1 MKKPNKFSVVIP
13 VVSVLTIGSILPIT
27 SFAAETNGLPHS
39 KTNLTHRMHSKIGA
53 DSKIH
58 SPKKSKNK
66 AGAGISASTDT
77 KAGTDT
83 SASTDIKAGMDTSAS
98 TNIKAGTDTSASTDT
113 KAGTDTSA
121 STDIKAGMDTSAS
134 TNIKAGTDT
143 SASTD
148 TKAGTDTSASA
159 DIKAGTDTSTNTDS
173 VPAIDMEQF
182 KRDLMTANEYMP
194 PEPQSDGSRKSYF
207 PGHLTNPATID
218 VTPSLENF
226 KDVTATETKDIT
238 TADETQEATYE
249 NTTDLNQTHVTP
261 SKTITNTDS
270 FTYSNIEGAKLGIE
284 LDHTFTAN
292 VAIPGIGGA
301 GQSTTE
307 KVSTEFS
314 YSHTSSNTTIH
325 TEEITLPSQT
335 IVAAPHGTT
344 HYLGKVQRVE
354 FSGKTEGNGYLT
366 GTIDTEQ
373 YFTYPGEEGHWS
385 GRADDPRNVKEKLDI
400 YDVFKKA
407 LTNQAYSGLP
417 NYIELDNVNK
427 RVILKQPITSTF
439 TGKLGF
445 KADAKIEFIPSDP
458 NKPKVQMSLTD
469 YQNPEKRAQLLK

>member
-27 SFAAETNGLPHS
+27 SFAAETNGLPHA

-53 DSKIH
+53 DSKTH

-66 AGAGISASTDT
+66 AAAGISASTDT

-83 SASTDIKAGMDTSAS
+83 SASTDIKAGTDTSAS
-98 TNIKAGTDTSASTDT
+98 TDIKAGTDTSTSTDI
-113 KAGTDTSA
+113 KVGTDTSA
-121 STDIKAGMDTSAS
+121 STDIKAGTDTSTS
-134 TNIKAGTDT
+134 TDIKAGTDT
-143 SASTD
+143 
-148 TKAGTDTSASA
+148 GASA

-182 KRDLMTANEYMP
+182 KRDLITANEYMP
-194 PEPQSDGSRKSYF
+194 PEPQSDGSRKSYL

-292 VAIPGIGGA
+292 VAIPDIGGA
-301 GQSTTE
+301 GQST
-307 KVSTEFS
+307 TEFS

-354 FSGKTEGNGYLT
+354 FSGKTEGSGYLT

-373 YFTYPGEEGHWS
+373 YFTYPGEEGHWN